1 MAGPQV
7 LTGFGCA
14 MLETLDSPFGEGA
27 NAYNTIL
34 GMPYTQFSLNADT
47 TTATVEQSTCTGTNQ
62 QSDFRQTEKWT
73 LSVDMQ
79 SGMSSF
85 ASFAAMMGFVPKAA
99 VGSETFKHLRTLPVS
114 AGGEA
119 TATWVDAN
127 TTRVMLVGIPNSG
140 PRRVVTGATPAAGEV
155 ALDAAENT
163 ITLHTSDRLPGV
175 NVVAPQVIT
184 NAANTYI
191 GADAKELGSVS
202 FYGIAFGGLDKS
214 VKMPIYIPKMSI
226 LSLPSLGGL
235 GQGAV
240 TLTTEYTLDLVAGYT
255 RPWKISDSSGWT
267 L

>member
-1 MAGPQV
+1 
-7 LTGFGCA
+7 
-14 MLETLDSPFGEGA
+14 
-27 NAYNTIL
+27 
-34 GMPYTQFSLNADT
+34 MPYTQFSLNADT
-47 TTATVEQSTCTGTNQ
+47 TTATVEQSTCTGTIQ
-62 QSDFRQTEKWT
+62 QSDIRQTEKWT

-99 VGSETFKHLRTLPVS
+99 AGSETFKHLRTLPVTD
-114 AGGEA
+114 GEA
-119 TATWVDAN
+119 TAAWVDAN
-127 TTRVMLVGIPNSG
+127 TTRVMLVGIPNAG
-140 PRRVVTGATPAAGEV
+140 PRKVVPGTAPAAGEV
-155 ALDAAENT
+155 GLDEANNLL
-163 ITLHTSDRLPGV
+163 TLHTSDDLPGV
-175 NVVAPQVIT
+175 SVVAPQVIT

-214 VKMPIYIPKMSI
+214 VKMPVYIPKMSI